1 MSPNFHENMKIDN
14 SRLFVYF
21 LFLQLL
27 CCLAQSSPTR
37 QESFDVLQS
46 NFDKDSTL
54 KCFEDEDCHD
64 LILCRDNK
72 TNCFC
77 NKKSSKCDWK
87 DHTIRPRWRRSV
99 SDLAPSEDDIGPD
112 TCGKDRKV
120 LSNWFLTHGSPNLL
134 EDPIPE
140 NVLPTFPNPY
150 DDPNKPPLQPDEV
163 SGYCGMQWQ
172 PRQDETGN
180 YTYKLADFDTEED
193 ALAANYSITHRGI
206 CGSCSSLQ
214 DLGVYMG
221 QNLTTPVRLC
231 GIEGLISDA
240 LMEKCLKNL
249 GFSDNCIPIWMDN
262 TKNTSKECRW
272 ICLWSWITNE
282 PFNKPDGSL
291 NDCLQCDED
300 KSGPNFQYYS
310 GRTRRNS
317 GIPSSIHRPP
327 EQVYDMEHCYW
338 YGDV

>member
-1 MSPNFHENMKIDN
+1 
-14 SRLFVYF
+14 
-21 LFLQLL
+21 
-27 CCLAQSSPTR
+27 
-37 QESFDVLQS
+37 
-46 NFDKDSTL
+46 
-54 KCFEDEDCHD
+54 
-64 LILCRDNK
+64 
-72 TNCFC
+72 
-77 NKKSSKCDWK
+77 
-87 DHTIRPRWRRSV
+87 
-99 SDLAPSEDDIGPD
+99 
-112 TCGKDRKV
+112 
-120 LSNWFLTHGSPNLL
+120 
-134 EDPIPE
+134 
-140 NVLPTFPNPY
+140 
-150 DDPNKPPLQPDEV
+150 
-163 SGYCGMQWQ
+163 MQWQ
-172 PRQDETGN
+172 PRQDESGN

-221 QNLTTPVRLC
+221 QNLTTPVRLY

-327 EQVYDMEHCYW
+327 EQVYNMEHCYW